1 MSMSNKQRVSGYLWY
16 LSIRKWNGF
25 SQECDFGPLNDL
37 NPGMVN
43 PGASESKTRS
53 IKAAEFFILLAS
65 WFFNW
70 CWNFGTL
77 RVVKPVGKPSLC
89 FGDSG
94 CILLFRS
101 NHLGNRMRIGNR
113 QRSHPSRFSSGIW
126 WKNRLKCPGFQRFQY
141 LSSVPFVPP
150 LIQPPKQSNENI
162 VWSIWSHCIP
172 TTRTSP
178 LALYIAVYSHH

>member
-1 MSMSNKQRVSGYLWY
+1 MIFFC
-16 LSIRKWNGF
+16 IRTWNGFSHGF

-53 IKAAEFFILLAS
+53 IKAAEFFYSFGELIFQLVLKL
-65 WFFNW
+65 
-70 CWNFGTL
+70 WNTSSCETC
-77 RVVKPVGKPSLC
+77 GKTKRLC

-113 QRSHPSRFSSGIW
+113 QRSHPSGFSSGIW
-126 WKNRLKCPGFQRFQY
+126 WKNPLKCPGFQRFQY
-141 LSSVPFVPP
+141 RSHWTNRVTFYPRFLLF
-150 LIQPPKQSNENI
+150 QRWSN
-162 VWSIWSHCIP
+162 
-172 TTRTSP
+172 
-178 LALYIAVYSHH
+178 HH